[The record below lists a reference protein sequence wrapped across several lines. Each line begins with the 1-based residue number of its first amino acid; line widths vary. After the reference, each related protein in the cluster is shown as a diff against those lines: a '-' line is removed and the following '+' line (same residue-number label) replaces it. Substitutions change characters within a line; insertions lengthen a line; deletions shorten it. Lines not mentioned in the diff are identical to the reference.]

1 MIQGLVSTV
10 IPVHDRPDLLREA
23 VASVLAQTYRP
34 IEIILV
40 DDGSTDG
47 TPLVCQE
54 LRTKTPDVIRSVRIE
69 HGGPGAAREAG
80 RLLVRGEFVQY
91 LDSDDLIQP
100 LKFER
105 QVAMLRS
112 SSAGI
117 AYCATREYGVGE
129 SPKDVTV
136 ARTGE
141 PLDELFPHL
150 LSGRVW
156 YTLSTLFRRDVVDA
170 IGPWA
175 PLWQEEDWE
184 YDARAAALGT
194 KLVWC
199 PEFLADARHHTGV
212 RASGGSHT
220 LPDRMRSR
228 YEAHRLIYAHA
239 RRYDIRPES
248 PHMQRYAREL
258 FLLSRQCG
266 LVGLGAEARK
276 LFDLAREASGPAR
289 AQGLDFRLYGLAAGV
304 MGWVRAG
311 RVACWGDR
319 FRA

>member
-1 MIQGLVSTV
+1 MIEGLVSTV

-23 VASVLAQTYRP
+23 VASVVAQTYRP

-40 DDGSTDG
+40 DDGSTDR
-47 TPLVCQE
+47 TPMVCDE
-54 LRTKTPDVIRSVRIE
+54 LRAEMPDVVRVVRIA

-80 RLLVRGEFVQY
+80 RLLVEGEFVQY
-91 LDSDDLIQP
+91 LDSDDLIHP
-100 LKFER
+100 HKFER
-105 QVAMLRS
+105 QVALLQS
-112 SSAGI
+112 GSAGV
-117 AYCATREYGVGE
+117 AYCRTREYVVGE
-129 SPKDVTV
+129 PPDDRAA

-141 PLDELFPHL
+141 ALDLLFPHL
-150 LSGRVW
+150 LSARVW
-156 YTLSTLFRRDVVDA
+156 YTLSTLFRREVVDA

-194 KLVWC
+194 KLAWC
-199 PEFLADARHHTGV
+199 PEFLADARHHTGG
-212 RASGGSHT
+212 RASGAS
-220 LPDRMRSR
+220 LAVPDRMRSR
-228 YEAHRLIYAHA
+228 CEAHRLIYAHA
-239 RRYDIRPES
+239 RRYGIGHDS

-266 LVGLGAEARK
+266 LVGLAGEARS

-289 AQGLDFRLYGLAAGV
+289 ARGLDFRLYRLAASLV
-304 MGWVRAG
+304 GWVVAG